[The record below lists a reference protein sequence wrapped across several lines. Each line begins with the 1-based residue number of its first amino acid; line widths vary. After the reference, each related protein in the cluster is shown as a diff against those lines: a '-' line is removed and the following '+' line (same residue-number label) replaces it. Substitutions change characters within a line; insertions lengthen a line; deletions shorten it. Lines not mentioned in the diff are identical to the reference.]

1 VVKGVQPDG
10 TQSRIPLTLAVTT
23 VRKLSLAA
31 ITVGG
36 IVDIVATTALA
47 IPLLVYAAIESGLS
61 SLPPAEQT
69 DALAQAMQA
78 SSGLQI
84 AGWALGVLASV
95 LGGYVAA
102 RIARRDEVLHGALSA
117 FLCLALGVYALAS
130 GSGDNHV
137 WQHVAGFV
145 LSPALG
151 AFGGYLRQRR
161 TNSSDGEGLTPA
173 HAAF

>member
-1 VVKGVQPDG
+1 M
-10 TQSRIPLTLAVTT
+10 
-23 VRKLSLAA
+23 RKLSLAA

-36 IVDIVATTALA
+36 IVDIVATTLLA
-47 IPLLVYAAIESGLS
+47 IPLVVYAFVESGLS
-61 SLPPAEQT
+61 GLPPAEQT
-69 DALAQAMQA
+69 DALARAMEG

-84 AGWALGVLASV
+84 AGWALGVLASM

-102 RIARRDEVLHGALSA
+102 RIARREEVLHGAISA
-117 FLCLALGVYALAS
+117 FLCVAIGIYSLAF
-130 GSGDNHV
+130 GSGGNHV

-161 TNSSDGEGLTPA
+161 TNPSDGAGLAPA
-173 HAAF
+173 PAAF